1 MGTWSKPPNKSP
13 WEKGKQPPDIDE
25 LLSNL
30 QDKFKIGLP
39 KKGGVILIIIIAIV
53 IWFGTGI
60 FIVDPEEQAVIKRF
74 GEVTNVVG
82 PGPHYHFPSPIETV
96 QIAPVTEVRRLEI
109 GFRTIQVGPPAKYR
123 RVLKESL
130 MLTGDENIVD
140 AELIVQYKIKD
151 AASYLFNFVEPVLTV
166 REAAEASLRT
176 VIGKH
181 KIDEAL
187 TSGKFLI
194 QEETKDLL
202 QSILDKYGSGVLVV
216 AVQLQDVSPPK
227 QVRAAFKDVASAKED
242 KNRMI
247 NQAEGYRNDII
258 PKARGEAQAMISE
271 AEGFR
276 EARVSRAEGEV
287 ARFNAMLVEYK
298 KAKVVTRKRLY
309 LETME
314 EILPNINKYIIPGG
328 DGGNLLNLLNLNNKG
343 GN

>member
-1 MGTWSKPPNKSP
+1 MQTKRVIIG
-13 WEKGKQPPDIDE
+13 
-25 LLSNL
+25 
-30 QDKFKIGLP
+30 DKEVSIPVLGIFPMIGIGL
-39 KKGGVILIIIIAIV
+39 VFWLLT
-53 IWFGTGI
+53 GTY
-60 FIVDPEEQAVIKRF
+60 
-74 GEVTNVVG
+74 VVG
-82 PGPHYHFPSPIETV
+82 PDEVGVVQTFGKHTRVTQSGLNYHLPYPIETV
-96 QIAPVTEVRRLEI
+96 QTPKVTEVKRVEI
-109 GFRTIQVGPPAKYR
+109 GFRTMGNNQYR
-123 RVLKESL
+123 TIEKESL

-247 NQAEGYRNDII
+247 NQAEGYRNDVI